1 MQLKIVDV
9 NDKKNPWDQCDFWEY
24 LSISFSYFFA
34 IFLLFFF
41 LFTVRLALN
50 RQEIW
55 QQRFEI
61 CQNNTK
67 IKFCYVLI
75 FDIRYLTFHI
85 WHLTLDIWH
94 WYWHWLWLAMEIN
107 WVLEPLRDRSTLA
120 FRLTILKVNPPEPWE
135 ISKGPI
141 AQISCVLRLKLKLW
155 DQFEEQTK

>member
-9 NDKKNPWDQCDFWEY
+9 NDKKIHEINAIFGNIY
-24 LSISFSYFFA
+24 LFRFLIFLQFSYCFFS
-34 IFLLFFF
+34 I
-41 LFTVRLALN
+41 TVRLALN

-85 WHLTLDIWH
+85 
-94 WYWHWLWLAMEIN
+94 
-107 WVLEPLRDRSTLA
+107 
-120 FRLTILKVNPPEPWE
+120 
-135 ISKGPI
+135 
-141 AQISCVLRLKLKLW
+141 
-155 DQFEEQTK
+155 